1 MEGEPTSSNRRF
13 KARPRMAVDDA
24 VVGHITRPYK
34 PPTVVLRSPKNGY
47 RVRA

>member
-13 KARPRMAVDDA
+13 KARPRMAVDQA
-24 VVGHITRPYK
+24 LVGHKTPLYK
-34 PPTVVLRSPKNGY
+34 PPTLLSRPSRKRY